1 MSAVEENGL
10 SEIAK
15 NDGEQRN
22 ESETGTTRFKASACR
37 VLESGKAVAQRW
49 DQQTRAMA
57 GNATERIRNDPVRS
71 VVIGFVIGLSLGAL
85 IGRLSGR
92 QCQ

>member
-1 MSAVEENGL
+1 MSTVEENGL
-10 SEIAK
+10 SEMAG
-15 NDGEQRN
+15 NDAEQSD
-22 ESETGTTRFKASACR
+22 ESTGAARFRAAACR
-37 VLESGKAVAQRW
+37 VLESGKAAAQRW
-49 DQQTRAMA
+49 DQQTRAIA
-57 GNATERIRNDPVRS
+57 GNATARIRNDPVRS

>member
-1 MSAVEENGL
+1 MATVEENGL
-10 SEIAK
+10 SEIAG
-15 NDGEQRN
+15 NDGEQSN
-22 ESETGTTRFKASACR
+22 ESTGAVRFKAAACR

-71 VVIGFVIGLSLGAL
+71 VVIGFIIGLSLGAL